1 MKVNART
8 VKFTMSMILTAIDL
22 VIIINKCIVK
32 IKKNLIAEYLENE
45 CVVLL
50 RGEMNEVET
59 IKIR

>member
-22 VIIINKCIVK
+22 VIINKCIVK